1 MEDWGLAAVRAAIG
15 LVPQDPVIFSDN
27 AWGNIRY
34 GRLEASEA
42 EVVAAAHAAFADGF
56 LQALPQGYNTFLG
69 ERGLRLSGGQRQ
81 RLAIARAVLRNP
93 PVLLLDEATS
103 ALDALSERAV
113 QQALEQLLP
122 GRTAMVVA
130 HRLST
135 VRKAHQ
141 ILVLEQ
147 GRLVAQASH
156 GELLQQSPLYQQLA
170 MHQFL
175 DAVPPETPGS

>member
-1 MEDWGLAAVRAAIG
+1 
-15 LVPQDPVIFSDN
+15 
-27 AWGNIRY
+27 
-34 GRLEASEA
+34 
-42 EVVAAAHAAFADGF
+42 
-56 LQALPQGYNTFLG
+56 
-69 ERGLRLSGGQRQ
+69 
-81 RLAIARAVLRNP
+81 VLRNP

-141 ILVLEQ
+141 ILVLDQ

-175 DAVPPETPGS
+175 DAVPPETPRA